1 MNMMLIVHV
10 RARVMNPLIQI
21 LMMIVY
27 TMVRFLSMI
36 MLLNL
41 IMEIMTLHLK
51 HSLENKEKK
60 SHSKNE
66 RQILL

>member
-27 TMVRFLSMI
+27 TMVRFSSMI